1 MAGSP
6 SCTHVAI
13 RTSSTLRER
22 ARSVSSLEHHI
33 HQLVGHATAFV
44 PVLERDRANEP
55 LAEDGIDFN
64 DPELDPRHW
73 SR

>member
-1 MAGSP
+1 M
-6 SCTHVAI
+6 
-13 RTSSTLRER
+13 
-22 ARSVSSLEHHI
+22 SSLEHHI